1 MGHDIIIVS
10 SEQLSVTDIL
20 HAVLTCGLHFASIVT
35 IGTDG
40 DAQCMGVGYARRHP
54 RARLRSAL
62 RLQYRV
68 RETAGTCQ

>member
-10 SEQLSVTDIL
+10 SEQLSVTDVL

-40 DAQCMGVGYARRHP
+40 DARCMGVGYARRHP